1 MTLLII
7 ATIASCVLNSEALSL
22 SQVRVPPFGLGG
34 DKADLGCE
42 YDTQVL
48 LVRMESIFE
57 SRIFLFQI
65 QGDQVYSV
73 KWYKGGLEIFRFIPS
88 NNPAIAVFER

>member
-1 MTLLII
+1 MTPLII
-7 ATIASCVLNSEALSL
+7 VTIASCVLNSEALSL

-48 LVRMESIFE
+48 LVRME
-57 SRIFLFQI
+57 
-65 QGDQVYSV
+65 
-73 KWYKGGLEIFRFIPS
+73 
-88 NNPAIAVFER
+88 

>member
-1 MTLLII
+1 MSLTRPPDNNNNNNNNNNNDNMTPLII
-7 ATIASCVLNSEALSL
+7 VTIGACVLYSEALSL

-48 LVRMESIFE
+48 LMMESILV
-57 SRIFLFQI
+57 SRSFYFKYT
-65 QGDQVYSV
+65 G
-73 KWYKGGLEIFRFIPS
+73 
-88 NNPAIAVFER
+88 

>member
-1 MTLLII
+1 MSLTRPPDNNNNNNNNHNMTPLII

-48 LVRMESIFE
+48 LVRMESILV
-57 SRIFLFQI
+57 SRIFNI
-65 QGDQVYSV
+65 NTG
-73 KWYKGGLEIFRFIPS
+73 
-88 NNPAIAVFER
+88 